1 MVAVVEDVKY
11 KARFVYAE
19 DYGTGYFKYG
29 PITLG
34 EVPRIMPSRGL
45 LLRDLPESMK
55 LLVPRDVL
63 SRGVVVGD
71 EVSKYLSSL
80 RDAIRNLKYPLH
92 DGIVRREDEDAWR
105 VVREMTRFTIA
116 QFHSEAVKQS
126 DYKGFLVVAA
136 LSALAPDYMKERFV
150 ELHDD
155 VNRELGGNAIRAVTV
170 IDQPFAVAIAEKAV
184 TCIVI
189 EAGHGN
195 TQVVPISYGPI
206 RDGIVALNRGGAE
219 ANAITR
225 EVLKDAGYGD
235 LAKDDYVVEVVKRE
249 AGLIPRDLDEA
260 INKAKKEPGKYAVS
274 VKVNPL
280 VTIELK
286 EYSWMRF
293 LIGEILFN
301 PNHEIFRSYTQ
312 QGRLTIE
319 DVTIGDMV
327 FHGEMSLSDAVISSV
342 RRTPVEIQDKVLEN
356 IILSGGSFNW
366 KTPPEGLRDVAVTSP
381 EKVKIM
387 IGKLSPELAE
397 RVNVRLVNDPQFSVW
412 KGSIVYG
419 YALPLNVKWNERTKE
434 GWYFLNQ

>member
-1 MVAVVEDVKY
+1 VEDVKY

-105 VVREMTRFTIA
+105 VVKEMTRFTLS
-116 QFHSEAVKQS
+116 QFHTEASRQG

-136 LSALAPDYMKERFV
+136 LSALAPDYMKERFIEV
-150 ELHDD
+150 HSE
-155 VNRELGGNAIRAVTV
+155 VNRELGGGAVRAVTI

-225 EVLKDAGYGD
+225 EILKDAGYSD

-249 AGLIPRDLDEA
+249 IGLIPRDLDEA
-260 INKAKKEPGKYAVS
+260 IKKAKEEPSKFAAS

-301 PNHEIFRSYTQ
+301 PTQ
-312 QGRLTIE
+312 KYSGAT
-319 DVTIGDMV
+319 
-327 FHGEMSLSDAVISSV
+327 LS
-342 RRTPVEIQDKVLEN
+342 
-356 IILSGGSFNW
+356 
-366 KTPPEGLRDVAVTSP
+366 
-381 EKVKIM
+381 
-387 IGKLSPELAE
+387 
-397 RVNVRLVNDPQFSVW
+397 RV
-412 KGSIVYG
+412 G
-419 YALPLNVKWNERTKE
+419 
-434 GWYFLNQ
+434 